1 MVFARNRPYEAKQ
14 SSLLSS
20 VATYAVTSSF
30 NPSTLGIG
38 IVAFEDLADRGAM
51 PAPHLNSKDPAL

>member
-38 IVAFEDLADRGAM
+38 IAAFEDLLVRRATLVS
-51 PAPHLNSKDPAL
+51 HLNSKDPAL